1 MLYCHV
7 FVQLFPHSKFFCR
20 YFLCENLCLPING
33 CRGIVTCPTCEIDV
47 CDRCFPVGNSQ
58 CKHCTPDYDA
68 ESDTSNDDNEDDA
81 ATDNIEQTAPT
92 YEEVGQ
98 QMMADYVGLRIAKSS
113 SSGKVHGFDAQVALP
128 RQNGTAGQVFT
139 VGSCGLAITA
149 LIGYEILAFILG
161 RVPLQLGDIH
171 SLKIAYQE
179 QMAMLQSVALPELV
193 KGRTDVSKNTTFV
206 FYLCLIPSHTNSC

>member
-1 MLYCHV
+1 MY
-7 FVQLFPHSKFFCR
+7 SI
-20 YFLCENLCLPING
+20 CENLCLPIG
-33 CRGIVTCPTCEIDV
+33 GKRGIVTCPTCAIDV
-47 CDRCFPVGNSQ
+47 CDRCLPVGHRQ
-58 CKHCTPDYDA
+58 CKHCTPDSDA

-113 SSGKVHGFDAQVALP
+113 GKVHGFDAKVALP
-128 RQNGTAGQVFT
+128 RQNGTAGQAFT

-149 LIGYEILAFILG
+149 LIGHEILAFILG